1 MQGDQAQNRTM
12 TQDTSD
18 RDFSREILESFYA
31 NESGEAIIV
40 CDAAGIVR
48 GWARASQAL
57 LGWSKSE
64 AIGQSISN
72 IFTPQDRDKGIDLY
86 ELEVAR
92 TRGSA
97 EDDRWHVRKD
107 GSTVWVTGTLSAV
120 YDKEGSVL
128 GFVKVLRDRTDLR
141 TKIENNENERE
152 ALLERLQRSQLF
164 LQTLGHELRNPLAP
178 LAMAVHLLGTRED
191 SPIASQA
198 IKVIHR
204 QIAVLKGLADDLMD
218 MARAQHS
225 GLELSLEPVNVQ
237 QLLTDSLADMSGAA
251 TAKGIKLLVVLQEAP
266 IVIEADRRRLMQVVL
281 NLVGNALKYT
291 PSGGTVFMKAG
302 EEVDEVVIRVDDTG
316 IGIDADM
323 LPRIFEFF
331 TQDASARKLAPGGL
345 GVGLG
350 LVRQIVSE
358 HGGTVAARSQ
368 GPGKG
373 AEFTVR
379 IPLKR
384 PAVE

>member
-1 MQGDQAQNRTM
+1 M

-18 RDFSREILESFYA
+18 REFSRAILESFYA

-40 CDAAGIVR
+40 CDATGIVR

-92 TRGSA
+92 ARGSA

-191 SPIASQA
+191 SPIAGQA
-198 IKVIHR
+198 IKVINR

-251 TAKGIKLLVVLQEAP
+251 KAKGIKLLVVLQEAP
-266 IVIEADRRRLMQVVL
+266 ILIEADRRRLTQVVL

>member
-1 MQGDQAQNRTM
+1 M

-18 RDFSREILESFYA
+18 RDFSRAILESFYA

-40 CDAAGIVR
+40 CDATGIVR

-92 TRGSA
+92 ARGSA

-191 SPIASQA
+191 SPIAGQA
-198 IKVIHR
+198 IKVINR

-237 QLLTDSLADMSGAA
+237 QLLADSLADMSGAA
-251 TAKGIKLLVVLQEAP
+251 KEKGIKLLVVLQEAP
-266 IVIEADRRRLMQVVL
+266 ILIEADRRRLTQVVL